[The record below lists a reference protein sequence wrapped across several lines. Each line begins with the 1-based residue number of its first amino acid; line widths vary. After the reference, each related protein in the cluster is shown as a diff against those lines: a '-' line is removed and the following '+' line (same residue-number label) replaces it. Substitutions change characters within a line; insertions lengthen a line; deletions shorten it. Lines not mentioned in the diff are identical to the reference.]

1 MRTVKKI
8 VELIKSFFTNRYLVI
23 IVVTIIISCCFI
35 IRLFNL
41 QIVNG
46 EKYREKSQK
55 RLLRIQNITAT
66 RGDIVDRNGVILATN
81 KLSYNVELYKVKVES
96 SILNESISQVI
107 QILEKNGDHIYSS
120 FPINESYDNLEFSS
134 DEKKNKWLSGYK
146 LDTSSSFDSVIDY
159 FINKYSLEEYSFD
172 RLLQIKII
180 MVRYEGV
187 VNGFSLSTPAVISY
201 DISSKSLAQIE
212 ENKSKLYG
220 ISISSSSKRY
230 YPTGELTS
238 HIIGYVR
245 KISEEQYLSKKD
257 EGYTINSNIG
267 VTGIEASFEK
277 YLKGEDGQ
285 KRVETDSFGNV
296 TSETDSKDA
305 VSGDT
310 ITLTIDYRLQKVATE
325 SLVSTINALNN
336 GSLVGRKVE
345 EAKSGTVVVLDCKTG
360 ETLAM
365 VSYPSYDNNLFIG
378 GISRSDWKNISD
390 NALNPMYNR
399 AISGS
404 YSPGST
410 YKMLVAIAGLMS
422 GGITVDEQYYDPGIY
437 PYGYNPKCWIY
448 TYYGITHGYINVS
461 GAIKGSCNCFFYEV
475 GRRIGI
481 SKVVEYSKMFGLGAK
496 TGIELAEENAGN
508 IAGDTDMDWYLGDT
522 LSAVIGQSYN
532 RYTPIQLANYI
543 STIANGGTLNKVTL
557 IKDIKNNKTNTSVL
571 RNEIDEYSKEYTG
584 VNFES
589 KKLDI
594 KEEYINA
601 IKAGMLS
608 VTSETGGT
616 ANMIFKNSNIQVAG
630 KTGTSQVSSGPNN
643 GIFVGFA
650 PYDNPKIAV
659 VAIIEHGE
667 EGTYTANV
675 VKPIMEEYFNIS
687 TENKAS
693 EVSQD
698 TVTSNVSF

>member
-1 MRTVKKI
+1 M
-8 VELIKSFFTNRYLVI
+8 
-23 IVVTIIISCCFI
+23 
-35 IRLFNL
+35 

-46 EKYREKSQK
+46 EEYRERSQK
-55 RLLRIQNITAT
+55 KLLRTETISAT

-81 KLSYNVELYKVKVES
+81 KLSYNVELYSVRVDTS
-96 SILNESISQVI
+96 SLNLSISKVI
-107 QILEKNGDHIYSS
+107 KILEQNLDNIYST
-120 FPINESYDNLEFSS
+120 FPINDEYNGLSFLS
-134 DEKKNKWLSGYK
+134 DERRIKWLTNYN
-146 LDTSSSFDSVIDY
+146 LAADSSFEDVINY
-159 FINKYSLEEYSFD
+159 FINRYSLQEYNYD
-172 RLLQIKII
+172 KLLQIKII
-180 MVRYEGV
+180 MVRYEGMI
-187 VNGFSLSTPAVISY
+187 NGISLSRSATIAY

-212 ENKSKLYG
+212 ETKSELYG
-220 ISISSSSKRY
+220 INVLSSSKRY

-238 HIIGYVR
+238 HIIGYVS
-245 KISEEQYLSKKD
+245 KISEDKYLEKRE

-267 VTGIEASFEK
+267 VTGIEDSFEQ
-277 YLKGEDGQ
+277 YLKGKDG
-285 KRVETDSFGNV
+285 KRRVETDSIGNV
-296 TSETDSKDA
+296 TSEIDTDEA
-305 VSGDT
+305 VPGDT
-310 ITLTIDYRLQKVATE
+310 VTLTIDYRLQKVATE
-325 SLVSTINALNN
+325 ALISTINALNR
-336 GSLVGRKVE
+336 GTLIGRNVDD
-345 EAKSGTVVVLDCKTG
+345 ARSGTVVVLDCKTG

-365 VSYPSYDNNLFIG
+365 VSYPSYNNNLFVG
-378 GISRSDWKNISD
+378 GISRNAWNEISD

-399 AISGS
+399 AISGL

-422 GGITVDEQYYDPGIY
+422 GGITVDELYYDPGIY

-481 SKVVEYSKMFGLGAK
+481 SKIVEYSKIFGLGEK
-496 TGIELAEENAGN
+496 TGIELSQEATGN
-508 IAGDTDMDWYLGDT
+508 IAGDTNMDWYLGDT
-522 LSAVIGQSYN
+522 LAAAIGQSYN

-557 IKDIKNNKTNTSVL
+557 IKDIKNSKTNSSVL
-571 RNEIDEYSKEYTG
+571 RDEIDTHSKNYTG
-584 VNFES
+584 VDFQS
-589 KKLDI
+589 RKLDI
-594 KEEYINA
+594 NSEYINA
-601 IKAGMLS
+601 IKEGMLS

-616 ANMIFKNSNIQVAG
+616 ANLIFQNSNIQVAG
-630 KTGTSQVSSGPNN
+630 KTGTSQVTSGSNN

-687 TENKAS
+687 EENKAN
-693 EVSQD
+693 EIPQD
-698 TVTSNVSF
+698 AVTSNIFF